1 MLERGEQELGCYD
14 MVMGTVEPEQAAR
27 GFAQTSQIV
36 DEVFEVVAPLMDTLP
51 VSARAQLV
59 GDLNEFYGQTPWD
72 LAGIV
77 QSSMENMR
85 ELLPDDEE
93 RDEIH
98 QEVIMEAHEQD
109 VQFAAQMQEKVP
121 LQKIALS
128 ALEDFNRKYDSPEEM
143 GLTQEEYD
151 AFVSHI
157 QNASMSGQTYQ
168 DIVRLGEGYLDKD
181 ALYDWRHCVQ
191 QQLTQEIT
199 MCGYVFENSL
209 GAWVAQT
216 STTFQGLSLENREI
230 FMQAADA
237 AAANTKRQSSIL
249 KEAVAALDED
259 TREQMQE
266 AIEKDYKE
274 YQWDDIERDDYD
286 W

>member
-1 MLERGEQELGCYD
+1 
-14 MVMGTVEPEQAAR
+14 
-27 GFAQTSQIV
+27 
-36 DEVFEVVAPLMDTLP
+36 
-51 VSARAQLV
+51 
-59 GDLNEFYGQTPWD
+59 
-72 LAGIV
+72 
-77 QSSMENMR
+77 
-85 ELLPDDEE
+85 
-93 RDEIH
+93 
-98 QEVIMEAHEQD
+98 
-109 VQFAAQMQEKVP
+109 
-121 LQKIALS
+121 
-128 ALEDFNRKYDSPEEM
+128 
-143 GLTQEEYD
+143 
-151 AFVSHI
+151 
-157 QNASMSGQTYQ
+157 MSGQTYQ

-199 MCGYVFENSL
+199 MCGYVFENPL